1 MNYFKSRV
9 AAYSYLIKLLLEYQ
23 SRKPTCNLNQAA
35 INHFVGNLFI
45 ALENHEQDINKYLKP
60 LKLVINETLSKDPK
74 SAKSLSEIINAID
87 IINNSKFDQTP
98 QEMWEN
104 EIGRQFESL
113 IAIELLLKPTKKMM
127 QRVSEVSS
135 AIIKNLNTDDNNE
148 HSDRIN
154 LFLISLEE
162 NFSPIALGAFK
173 KIPRLDKVIEILNN
187 NDSDQLSEIIHI
199 HFKFAQVLYRSLS
212 IYNLNNELV
221 DHASKKY
228 LPDDIIYPSS
238 LFEQSPNR
246 GRFGCLDTNKKTDQL
261 GIMLEC
267 QTKGVIPKR
276 TDNKWIPDCIAQQP
290 QLDKKH
296 NDYWIVRDMIE
307 NDTPYVAGYSGMT
320 SLLIPQMMEL
330 CAIDDQSKIR
340 DYLNAV
346 IGYICG
352 GGFHSIHEVLGP
364 CAKFL
369 SLIPGYQVA
378 DPGVTK
384 SLPPNY
390 NQYFTLIQRYDQ
402 DPELKDCFAQV
413 KIKFIEYLFS
423 VDWTKHLIPDN
434 SQSSLLFYD
443 QDDVRKG
450 QKTINLKAI

>member
-9 AAYSYLIKLLLEYQ
+9 AAYSYLIKLLLEY
-23 SRKPTCNLNQAA
+23 RTKPICNLNQSA
-35 INHFVGNLFI
+35 INHFVNNLFI
-45 ALENHEQDINKYLKP
+45 ALENHEQNINKHLKP
-60 LKLVINETLSKDPK
+60 LKFVINKTLSTDPE

-113 IAIELLLKPTKKMM
+113 IAIELLLDPTSKMM
-127 QRVSEVSS
+127 ERVSEVSS
-135 AIIKNLNTDDNNE
+135 AIVKNLNNDNNK

-173 KIPRLDKVIEILNN
+173 EIPTLDKVLEILNN

-199 HFKFAQVLYRSLS
+199 HFKFAQVLYRRLS

-221 DHASKKY
+221 EHPSY

-238 LFEQSPNR
+238 LFKQSPNR
-246 GRFGCLDTNKKTDQL
+246 GRFGRLDTNKKTDQL

-267 QTKGVIPKR
+267 QTKGTIPKR
-276 TDNKWIPDCIAQQP
+276 IDNKWTPDCIAQQP
-290 QLDKKH
+290 QLDNKH

-320 SLLIPQMMEL
+320 SLLIPQMMAL

-352 GGFHSIHEVLGP
+352 GGFHSIHEILGP

-390 NQYFTLIQRYDQ
+390 NHYFTLIQRYDQ
-402 DPELKDCFAQV
+402 DPELKERFAQV
-413 KIKFIEYLFS
+413 KIKFIEYLIS
-423 VDWTKHLIPDN
+423 VDWSKHLTSN
-434 SQSSLLFYD
+434 NNQNSLLFYD
-443 QDDVRKG
+443 QDDVKKD
-450 QKTINLKAI
+450 QKTINLKAS